1 MAKQLLFS
9 DSARRKMMGGVDIL
23 AQAVGSTL
31 GPTGRNV
38 IISKSFG
45 GPLVTKDGVTVS
57 KEIELPDPFENM
69 GAKLVNV
76 VASKTSDVAG
86 DGTTTATILARA
98 IYREG
103 LRNVTSGA
111 NPTAVRRGIEKA
123 VEVAVSELHEKLSRP
138 VSKKEEIAQVA
149 AISANNDP
157 AIGNML
163 ADAVERVGR
172 DGVITVEEGKTAS
185 TTLEF
190 VEGMQFD
197 KGYLSPYFV
206 TSPTTM
212 EVIFEDALILLH
224 EKKISS
230 LREMIPL
237 LEKVAQSGKP
247 LLIVAEDLE
256 GEALATLVVNKLRG
270 VLNIA
275 AVKAPGFGDRRKAML
290 GDMAVLTGGTV
301 ISEDLG
307 LKLENLQ
314 LSQLGRAK
322 QVKVDK
328 DTTTIIQGDG
338 KKADIQRR
346 IDQLRRQIEETDSEY
361 DKEKFQERLAKL
373 SGGVALVRVGAPT
386 EADMKQTKARVEDAL
401 HATRAAAEEG
411 IVPGGGVAL
420 IRVIPAVEK
429 LHAELQGDE
438 KLGAAIVL
446 RALEEP
452 TRYIASNS
460 GHDGGVIAQEVKSN
474 SGAVGFDAN
483 TGNFVDMFEAG
494 IIDPTKVT
502 RTALQNAASIAA
514 LMLTTEAMVTSIK
527 DDEKEALPRSKA
539 LSARDLGGKGNLARD
554 GSLQSVPPGFFF
566 RRESHFLV
574 SIPSVPAGSSVRN
587 WCRMIFWEYQW
598 SWVKSRDGLF
608 PALQRP

>member
-1 MAKQLLFS
+1 VAKQLIFS
-9 DSARRKMMGGVDIL
+9 DAGRRKMLGGVDTL
-23 AQAVGSTL
+23 AKAVGSTL

-38 IISKSFG
+38 IVSKSFG

-57 KEIELPDPFENM
+57 KEIELNDPFENM

-123 VEVAVSELHEKLSRP
+123 VEVAVNELHDKLSRP
-138 VSKKEEIAQVA
+138 VSKKEEIAQVGS
-149 AISANNDP
+149 ISANNDP
-157 AIGNML
+157 TIGAML
-163 ADAVERVGR
+163 ADAVEKVGR

-185 TTLEF
+185 TVLEF

-212 EVIFEDALILLH
+212 EVVFEDALILLH

-230 LREMIPL
+230 LRELIPL

-247 LLIVAEDLE
+247 LLIVAEDVE

-314 LSQLGRAK
+314 LSQLGQAK
-322 QVKVDK
+322 QIKVDK
-328 DTTTIIQGDG
+328 DTTTIIQGAG
-338 KKADIQRR
+338 KKGGIQRR

-373 SGGVALVRVGAPT
+373 SGGVALIRVGAPT
-386 EADMKQTKARVEDAL
+386 ETDMKQTKARIEDAL

-429 LHAELQGDE
+429 LHSELQGDE
-438 KLGAAIVL
+438 KLGVAIIL

-460 GHDGGVIAQEVKSN
+460 GHDGGVIAEEVKSK

-514 LMLTTEAMVTSIK
+514 LMLTTEAMITNIK
-527 DDEKEALPRSKA
+527 DDEKE
-539 LSARDLGGKGNLARD
+539 GG
-554 GSLQSVPPGFFF
+554 
-566 RRESHFLV
+566 
-574 SIPSVPAGSSVRN
+574 PAIEGSVR
-587 WCRMIFWEYQW
+587 
-598 SWVKSRDGLF
+598 
-608 PALQRP
+608 

>member
-9 DSARRKMMGGVDIL
+9 DAARHKMLEGVEIL
-23 AQAVGSTL
+23 AHAVGTTL

-38 IISKSFG
+38 ILSKSFG
-45 GPLVTKDGVTVS
+45 GPTVTKDGVTVS

-86 DGTTTATILARA
+86 DGTTTATILART

-103 LRNVTSGA
+103 LRTITSGA
-111 NPTAVRRGIEKA
+111 SPTAVRHGIEKA
-123 VEVAVSELHEKLSRP
+123 VEAAVGALRTTLSRA

-149 AISANNDP
+149 TISANNDP
-157 AIGNML
+157 TIGRML

-172 DGVITVEEGKTAS
+172 DGVITVEEGKTATS
-185 TTLEF
+185 TLEF

-206 TSPTTM
+206 TSPATM
-212 EVIFEDALILLH
+212 EVLFEDALILLH

-230 LREMIPL
+230 LRDMIPL
-237 LEKVAQSGKP
+237 LERVAQSGKP
-247 LLIVAEDLE
+247 LLIVAEDVE

-270 VLNIA
+270 VLNVC

-290 GDMAVLTGGTV
+290 GDMAILTGGTV
-301 ISEDLG
+301 VSEDLG

-314 LSQLGRAK
+314 LGQLGQAK
-322 QVKVDK
+322 QVKVNK
-328 DTTTIIQGDG
+328 DTTTLIQGAG
-338 KKADIQRR
+338 KKAEIQRR

-373 SGGVALVRVGAPT
+373 SGGVALIHVGAAT
-386 EADMKQTKARVEDAL
+386 EAAMKETKARVEDAL

-420 IRVIPAVEK
+420 LRVIPAVRAVHES
-429 LHAELQGDE
+429 LQGDE

-452 TRYIASNS
+452 VRYIAENS
-460 GHDGGVIAQEVKSN
+460 GYDGAVVAEEVKARE
-474 SGAVGFDAN
+474 GAVGFDAN
-483 TGNFVDMFEAG
+483 TGQYVDMYSAG
-494 IIDPTKVT
+494 IVDPTKVT

-527 DDEKEALPRSKA
+527 EDEKENAPRIEGA
-539 LSARDLGGKGNLARD
+539 IR
-554 GSLQSVPPGFFF
+554 
-566 RRESHFLV
+566 
-574 SIPSVPAGSSVRN
+574 
-587 WCRMIFWEYQW
+587 
-598 SWVKSRDGLF
+598 
-608 PALQRP
+608 